1 MMTQA
6 VSWTL
11 REMIKNHRDRVGTYL
26 DANRE
31 ILARHVVRE
40 IDNKA
45 LDIVSAISSSG
56 WRDEVFL

>member
-40 IDNKA
+40 IDNK
-45 LDIVSAISSSG
+45 LHSG
-56 WRDEVFL
+56 LKSGKGGKSWRLQS